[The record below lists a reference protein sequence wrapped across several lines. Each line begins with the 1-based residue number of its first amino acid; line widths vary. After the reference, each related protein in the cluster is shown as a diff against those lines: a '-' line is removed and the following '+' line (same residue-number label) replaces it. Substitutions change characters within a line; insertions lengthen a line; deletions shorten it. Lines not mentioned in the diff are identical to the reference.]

1 LYADLVSLY
10 EMSRKTNAKY
20 ATLEPPVGKQSRNNK
35 NYASIKRL
43 LEQEYGVSIKE
54 DVVPQFS
61 SPQIMRGKRKHTLYN
76 LRDKENCGP
85 NGGLMLLQSIIG
97 GENTQSSTT
106 KNYFSQSDNKIK
118 EESFDLSKG
127 STDTN
132 AIKNDLKDRAI
143 RLPFVILGELTLNK
157 EIIQQSR
164 GIKNTFN
171 SLSEFRKILDISEK
185 NINQK
190 IDSEIFGLLPNQ
202 LKNMVIVTTTINDLS
217 LGNADGSLTFDA
229 RRFSLNEEPVEE
241 GADLVS
247 FYNSDQRDSAI
258 YSLAEDPMKTYARF
272 LTFWMNYRQIAV
284 VEYLDGF
291 ASLENIDENDTTR
304 NTRYKLS
311 NWRTLTPDLVQQVED
326 DGGSIL
332 CRVRSMK
339 ADDYLQILGDNLSAQ
354 QKNRMIN
361 YLQEK
366 EVLDLPTYNQYF
378 YISNEAGE

>member
-1 LYADLVSLY
+1 
-10 EMSRKTNAKY
+10 
-20 ATLEPPVGKQSRNNK
+20 
-35 NYASIKRL
+35 
-43 LEQEYGVSIKE
+43 
-54 DVVPQFS
+54 
-61 SPQIMRGKRKHTLYN
+61 
-76 LRDKENCGP
+76 
-85 NGGLMLLQSIIG
+85 MLLQSIIG

-118 EESFDLSKG
+118 EASFDLSKG

-202 LKNMVIVTTTINDLS
+202 LKNMVIVTTTIDDLS
-217 LGNADGSLTFDA
+217 LGNADASLTFDA
-229 RRFSLNEEPVEE
+229 SRFSLNEEPVEE

-247 FYNSDQRDSAI
+247 FYDSDQREAGI

-284 VEYLDGF
+284 VEYLDD
-291 ASLENIDENDTTR
+291 LHH
-304 NTRYKLS
+304 L
-311 NWRTLTPDLVQQVED
+311 RTLMRTTQQGTQD
-326 DGGSIL
+326 TS
-332 CRVRSMK
+332 
-339 ADDYLQILGDNLSAQ
+339 YL
-354 QKNRMIN
+354 
-361 YLQEK
+361 
-366 EVLDLPTYNQYF
+366 T
-378 YISNEAGE
+378 GEH